1 MRDNSY
7 LRGTQTKKCKM
18 LFVSERYS
26 TKDIYREKCI
36 QNKFNG
42 EMYVYYK
49 YGSSQ
54 SRQRGIR
61 YLLISIL
68 DNIL

>member
-1 MRDNSY
+1 
-7 LRGTQTKKCKM
+7 M

-54 SRQRGIR
+54 SRQRGYPLSVDFNFGQYI
-61 YLLISIL
+61 I
-68 DNIL
+68 NK